1 MTYSSTTTTTAA
13 SAINSTTAT
22 TTKQQQQA
30 SISRLTEPKRYT
42 RDQIMAMA
50 RCEYARQLCVYTK
63 AQLSKGEDLMLSPST
78 SSNSV
83 STNPATP
90 PTARMIC

>member
-1 MTYSSTTTTTAA
+1 MTYSTTSTTFTA
-13 SAINSTTAT
+13 

-30 SISRLTEPKRYT
+30 SISKLTEPRRYT

-50 RCEYARQLCVYTK
+50 RCEYARQLCAYTK
-63 AQLSKGEDLMLSPST
+63 AQLAKGEHLIPSPS
-78 SSNSV
+78 SSTKSV

>member
-1 MTYSSTTTTTAA
+1 MSYSTATTTTTAA
-13 SAINSTTAT
+13 TTT

-50 RCEYARQLCVYTK
+50 RCEYARQLCVYTR
-63 AQLSKGEDLMLSPST
+63 AQLAKGEDLMLSPST
-78 SSNSV
+78 SSSSV
-83 STNPATP
+83 STHPATP

>member
-1 MTYSSTTTTTAA
+1 MTYSTT
-13 SAINSTTAT
+13 STAT

-30 SISRLTEPKRYT
+30 SISKLTEPRRYT

-50 RCEYARQLCVYTK
+50 RSQL
-63 AQLSKGEDLMLSPST
+63 AKGEHLIPSPS
-78 SSNSV
+78 SSTKSV